1 MKGFLPFSLGEG
13 IGVLIRVNCEGGQG
27 RKEGRKESG
36 AGTRMPGLDSVSGA
50 AVPGLLGL

>member
-36 AGTRMPGLDSVSGA
+36 AGTRMPGPDSVSGA